1 MGSADHP
8 MMPPAAAGFF
18 ESTTMAH
25 ATGLEDLWNSA
36 PPAARIFDPGEQ
48 VARPAVVQAYFAHAI
63 AAGTPLASAVRLR
76 MHGTIKLKRWRKFR
90 AEQVI
95 VRERGMIWCARVR
108 MRGVTIRGEDRFLN
122 GVGSMNWKLFGLLPL
137 LRAAGPDITRS
148 AAGRVAAESIWL
160 PSSLCDD
167 NVGWHA
173 DDGVARARLAVDGH
187 AAEIA
192 LALNHGCVQ
201 SVSLAR
207 WGNPG
212 GGAFREQSFGAYVD
226 QEATFDGY
234 TIPVRLRA
242 GWHFDDPQRF
252 DREGKFFEVSI
263 DKAVYR

>member
-1 MGSADHP
+1 MGPADYP
-8 MMPPAAAGFF
+8 MKSPAAAGFF
-18 ESTTMAH
+18 ERTTMAH
-25 ATGLEDLWNSA
+25 APGLEELWNSV
-36 PPAARIFDPGEQ
+36 PAAANTFDPAALAG
-48 VARPAVVQAYFAHAI
+48 RPAIVQDYLSHAI

-95 VRERGMIWCARVR
+95 VRDRGMIWHARVR
-108 MRGVTIRGEDRFLN
+108 MRGVTIRGEDRFLD
-122 GVGSMNWKLFGLLPL
+122 GAGSMNWKLFGLLPL

-148 AAGRVAAESIWL
+148 TAGRVAAESIWL

-167 NVGWHA
+167 KIWWHA
-173 DDGVARARLAVDGH
+173 DDGVARARFAVDGH

-192 LALNHGCVQ
+192 LALNHGFVQ

-207 WGNPG
+207 WGNPE
-212 GGAFREQSFGAYVD
+212 GGAFREASFGAYVD
-226 QEATFDGY
+226 QQATFDGY
-234 TIPVRLRA
+234 TIPVRLRV